1 MTRHRNDRPQV
12 RRGGRN
18 PALDGVRGLAV
29 LAVLVFHMDS
39 LRGGHL
45 GVDVF
50 FVLSG
55 FLITGQLLAEQ
66 DRTGRV
72 SFTRFYLRRAYR
84 LLPAFLLLIAVAA
97 TAVLVLGISTAA
109 ERSSF
114 RGSLA
119 SSLLYV
125 NNYVQVGSQS
135 TGAGWLGHTW
145 SLSLEEQ
152 FYLLWPLLLVL
163 ACRWGQ
169 LARRLPAALLAG
181 AVAVLVWRDLLIAHG
196 ATGRRMY
203 FALDTRA
210 DALLVGCALAAWLRV
225 ARAGVDGEG
234 AAGLVWRRRVDRVRA
249 ALPVVGPVALALL
262 AVGAL
267 KVPADWGPHPALLSH
282 GGYTVVALVAGALV
296 LALELGST
304 SSWLFRGLA
313 AAPLAW
319 LGRISYGFY
328 LWHFPVVAHWGPDL
342 ADALGRWPAIVLVA
356 LISVALASA
365 SYYLLELP
373 IQRHR
378 PADARPRVRPA
389 AVQPRP
395 ADVGVRPGA
404 ERVRPGAERVRPGG
418 ERVRPGGPRLRPA
431 RSAGVSPA
439 AVVIAP
445 PAFTVTAAALA
456 GAGVGAGVGIPAA
469 RTVAVLASDGHQGR
483 YAWSTQERQ
492 AS

>member
-1 MTRHRNDRPQV
+1 MTRHGIDRPQI

-72 SFTRFYLRRAYR
+72 SFTQFYLRRAYR
-84 LLPAFLLLIAVAA
+84 LLPAFLLLVAVAA
-97 TAVLVLGISTAA
+97 TAVLVLGGGRAD

-114 RGSLA
+114 LGSLA

-125 NNYVQVGSQS
+125 NNYVQVVSQS

-169 LARRLPAALLAG
+169 LARRLPVVLLGG
-181 AVAVLVWRDLLIAHG
+181 AVAVLLWRDLLIAHG

-210 DALLVGCALAAWLRV
+210 DALLVGCALAAWLRA
-225 ARAGVDGEG
+225 ARAGAAGED
-234 AAGLVWRRRVDRVRA
+234 AAGLVWRRRVERVRA
-249 ALPVVGPVALALL
+249 ALPVVGPLALALL
-262 AVGAL
+262 AVGAWRI
-267 KVPADWGPHPALLSH
+267 PADWGPRPSMLSH

-296 LALELGST
+296 LALELGAT
-304 SSWLFRGLA
+304 SSWLYRALA

-342 ADALGRWPAIVLVA
+342 AGAIGRWPAIVLVG
-356 LISVALASA
+356 LISVALAA
-365 SYYLLELP
+365 TSYYLVELP
-373 IQRHR
+373 IQQYR
-378 PADARPRVRPA
+378 PAHTR
-389 AVQPRP
+389 PRP
-395 ADVGVRPGA
+395 ADV
-404 ERVRPGAERVRPGG
+404 
-418 ERVRPGGPRLRPA
+418 RLRPA
-431 RSAGVSPA
+431 DVRPGPA
-439 AVVIAP
+439 DVRLRP
-445 PAFTVTAAALA
+445 TAAAS
-456 GAGVGAGVGIPAA
+456 VSTSSA
-469 RTVAVLASDGHQGR
+469 RTVAVLVAQEHRGQ
-483 YAWSTQERQ
+483 YAWSAQERQ